1 MKQDKRLL
9 KLAGLLN
16 ENLDLGEEENHSDSG
31 CEYCDGEGCEHC
43 EGEETEIGQHE
54 LEDLGVTPL
63 DDPNAKYGKFGDEIF
78 GDTETQRSSW
88 DPSKKSWNKSIGYNE
103 SVNKIT
109 ESKKRNII
117 REEIKK
123 LLSK

>member
-16 ENLDLGEEENHSDSG
+16 ENLDLGEEDHE
-31 CEYCDGEGCEHC
+31 CEHCHGEGCEHC

-63 DDPNAKYGKFGDEIF
+63 DDPDAKYGKFGDEIF
-78 GDTETQRSSW
+78 GDTDKERSSW
-88 DPSKKSWNKSIGYNE
+88 NPSDKSWKKSIGYNE
-103 SVNKIT
+103 SANKVT
-109 ESKKRNII
+109 ESKVRKII
-117 REEIKK
+117 RQEIKK